1 MSSPMPLGA
10 RVIALTAL
18 LWNLFGLLV
27 FVLRVAVTPE
37 QAALLPPEQQML
49 DAALPTWVNG
59 VFGLA
64 VIAGI
69 AGSIALLIARR
80 WAPPMLRVSLLAA
93 VVQTLASYA
102 LAPVWAVSGMAGAEP
117 MVYSTKSIS
126 STAAGTYT
134 ALLWTASDFGG
145 TTDIPY
151 GEAPSVTCT
160 LPPQTAITQ
169 VINAFD
175 YDIGS

>member
-1 MSSPMPLGA
+1 MSSTT
-10 RVIALTAL
+10 RFL
-18 LWNLFGLLV
+18 LPSVVFACGL
-27 FVLRVAVTPE
+27 AMSAPSH
-37 QAALLPPEQQML
+37 AALRQNWGYGNPA
-49 DAALPTWVNG
+49 DACQLSIPTTDTQVRPKASGYRNESTSKSAFVICG
-59 VFGLA
+59 YSTPTYDSTSKQILIYFTSMDA
-64 VIAGI
+64 VSRNI
-69 AGSIALLIARR
+69 SC
-80 WAPPMLRVSLLAA
+80 
-93 VVQTLASYA
+93 T
-102 LAPVWAVSGMAGAEP
+102 AVSGMAGAEP

>member
-18 LWNLFGLLV
+18 LWNRVGLLV

-64 VIAGI
+64 VIAEASLSYLGL
-69 AGSIALLIARR
+69 G
-80 WAPPMLRVSLLAA
+80 APPPNASWGRLLQEAQASVYTAPFGAIAPGLALVSL
-93 VVQTLASYA
+93 
-102 LAPVWAVSGMAGAEP
+102 
-117 MVYSTKSIS
+117 
-126 STAAGTYT
+126 
-134 ALLWTASDFGG
+134 
-145 TTDIPY
+145 
-151 GEAPSVTCT
+151 
-160 LPPQTAITQ
+160 
-169 VINAFD
+169 VIGLNLFAD
-175 YDIGS
+175 GLRDVADPTRRRSR